1 MNKDPRN
8 SVAIEHDHIKQ
19 DINLPMSHKT
29 PVFFSSLKVALLYP
43 LEIQNDQQVLRKR
56 KTELG
61 GMFSVATLILF
72 LGLVTV

>member
-1 MNKDPRN
+1 MTTSNGTLICP
-8 SVAIEHDHIKQ
+8 
-19 DINLPMSHKT
+19 LSHKI
-29 PVFFSSLKVALLYP
+29 PIFFSSLKVALLYP

-61 GMFSVATLILF
+61 GMFSVATVILF